1 MYKSTTDTS
10 NIITRGHRNNG
21 STNGAPF
28 GLMNSSS
35 RLSEVRTRPT
45 QAASLMNSFQINTEM
60 EMDSW
65 DSQFRLPPISRRE
78 DPEDFSL
85 TREEVIAE
93 YGGVLSGLVEGS
105 DLRDSLRTTVGRV
118 VSDIITGAVGSYW
131 ERRLNDRSFIRFWNN
146 YQIHIFNKPRIE
158 INWRDIEENMVEH
171 IIGCISPYEV
181 AAGMVTIGRG
191 FGWLP
196 HDDEQV
202 VVAAAREAPTE
213 TVAAAR
219 ETPVERDGEGGQGGE
234 SDAALMEE
242 LLRLA
247 NKQEE
252 NEYWNDRNEIE
263 DGENN
268 R

>member
-1 MYKSTTDTS
+1 
-10 NIITRGHRNNG
+10 
-21 STNGAPF
+21 
-28 GLMNSSS
+28 
-35 RLSEVRTRPT
+35 
-45 QAASLMNSFQINTEM
+45 
-60 EMDSW
+60 
-65 DSQFRLPPISRRE
+65 
-78 DPEDFSL
+78 
-85 TREEVIAE
+85 
-93 YGGVLSGLVEGS
+93 
-105 DLRDSLRTTVGRV
+105 
-118 VSDIITGAVGSYW
+118 
-131 ERRLNDRSFIRFWNN
+131 
-146 YQIHIFNKPRIE
+146 
-158 INWRDIEENMVEH
+158 MVEH

-219 ETPVERDGEGGQGGE
+219 ETPVEMDGEGE
-234 SDAALMEE
+234 NDAALREE

-247 NKQEE
+247 NEQEE

-263 DGENN
+263 DEEYN